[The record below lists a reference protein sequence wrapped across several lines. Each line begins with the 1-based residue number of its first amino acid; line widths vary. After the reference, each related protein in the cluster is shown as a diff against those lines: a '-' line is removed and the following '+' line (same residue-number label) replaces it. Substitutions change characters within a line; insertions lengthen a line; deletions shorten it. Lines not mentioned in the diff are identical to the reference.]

1 MAVVLDKGEHHISSG
16 PPCTISNGDNI
27 TITGSSMQ
35 NTTVHCEG
43 KGTVLAFR
51 SAQMLTMERITFIN
65 CDISLALIEN
75 TLVAECTFQR
85 SSITA
90 NYSDHIT

>member
-1 MAVVLDKGEHHISSG
+1 MAVVLDEGEHRISSG

-35 NTTVHCEG
+35 NTAVHCEG
-43 KGTVLAFR
+43 EGTVLAFR

-65 CDISLALIEN
+65 CDIRIEN
-75 TLVAECTFQR
+75 TLIVECTFQR